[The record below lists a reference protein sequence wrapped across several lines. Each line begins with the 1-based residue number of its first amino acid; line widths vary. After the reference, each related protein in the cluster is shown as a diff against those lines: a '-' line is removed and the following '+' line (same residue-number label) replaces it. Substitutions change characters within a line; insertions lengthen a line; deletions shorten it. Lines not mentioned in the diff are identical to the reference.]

1 MGSVYNHVVSTPLRI
16 DPDQRFTCAGCARC
30 CKRWEILVTTAEV
43 EAYRQHDAARW
54 FREHGDVDEGAAL
67 DPFEPVTGWRGYHR
81 IRKRGD
87 GACGFLSAAGR
98 CRIHEELGGHRK
110 PLTCRVFPY
119 SFHPAPAGVI
129 VQTSF
134 GCPTVVA
141 NQGEPIAQGPR
152 LEEIAALR
160 ADWFAE
166 RRSSTPQRLYV
177 TGRSIGADSIQI
189 LSDSLKKILDR
200 TDERGR
206 IDLRANVGRMAHALA
221 DLTRSRVVRLAEDDF
236 AEYVRLTLPY
246 AASAATPPAARSATR
261 VGRLLQHGFLYAV
274 AATRLGLDNP
284 GASRWRVRLQTMW
297 LLAHFHGIA
306 PATGGVNLSVLRRGR
321 VNVNAPEIQ
330 PVAYHYLRA
339 AIASLGAADRPV
351 LDEIAI
357 AVSFLNAACALAQMQ
372 AHAAGRA
379 VDRAIF
385 SDALMAAVDLAH
397 AGDRGLVGRIL
408 GRLAG
413 GVEALH
419 SFAEVPHGG
428 S

>member
-1 MGSVYNHVVSTPLRI
+1 MS
-16 DPDQRFTCAGCARC
+16 
-30 CKRWEILVTTAEV
+30 TAEV
-43 EAYRQHDAARW
+43 EAFRRADAARW
-54 FREHGDVDEGAAL
+54 FREHADVEEGAAL
-67 DPFEPVTGWRGYHR
+67 DPFEPVAGWRGYHR

-110 PLTCRVFPY
+110 PLTCRVFPF
-119 SFHPAPAGVI
+119 SFHPAPGGVI
-129 VQTSF
+129 VKTSF

-141 NQGEPIAQGPR
+141 NQGQPIAQGAR

-160 ADWFAE
+160 ADWFAG
-166 RRSSTPQRLYV
+166 RGAATRPRVY
-177 TGRSIGADSIQI
+177 TGSRSISDASLRI
-189 LSDSLKKILDR
+189 LRDSLRIMLDR

-206 IDLRANVGRMAHALA
+206 KDLRVNVGRMAGALE
-221 DLTRSRVVRLAEDDF
+221 DLARDRVVRLPEADF
-236 AEYVRLTLPY
+236 ADYVRLTLPF
-246 AASAATPPAARSATR
+246 AASAATPPPVRSPSR

-284 GASRWRVRLQTMW
+284 GASRVRGRLRAMR
-297 LLAHFHGIA
+297 LLAHFHRLA
-306 PATGGVNLSVLRRGR
+306 PAFGGVDLAALRRGH
-321 VNVNAPEIQ
+321 VDVNAPEIQ

-357 AVSFLNAACALAQMQ
+357 AVSFLNAACALALMR

-379 VDRAIF
+379 VDRPMFTA
-385 SDALMAAVDLAH
+385 ALMEAVDLTH
-397 AGDRGLVGRIL
+397 TGDRGLIGRTL

-413 GVEALH
+413 GVEALYV
-419 SFAEVPHGG
+419 FAEVPHGG